1 MAVVIILERKE
12 LRSILTSSFPREKT
26 YLLPVLH
33 YIQDEFDFIPEWA
46 LQIVSWHLRVPAS
59 EVYGAATSYSDI
71 RFVSNDNQTVRVC
84 SGLSCWY
91 MGGKGIYDQLC
102 SDVGNEVCVEVTNC
116 AFTCSMAPLVEISGQ
131 WFSRSTVQ
139 SALNQ
144 ILRRSD

>member
-1 MAVVIILERKE
+1 MITLERKE
-12 LRSILTSSFPREKT
+12 LRTILTASFPSEKT

-33 YIQDEFDFIPEWA
+33 YIQEEFGFIPEWA
-46 LQIVSWHLRVPAS
+46 LQIVSWHLRIPAS

-71 RFVSNDNQTVRVC
+71 RFSLNGKQTVRVC

-102 SDVGNEVCVEVTNC
+102 SDVGDDVSIEITNC

-139 SALNQ
+139 SVLSH
-144 ILRRSD
+144 LLERSD